1 MQFLSSESTFQ
12 TLQLILTFEAV
23 KTTLKVENKAKRC
36 HFLAIRVCVKSYF
49 AAVLN
54 ELQVPFPG

>member
-12 TLQLILTFEAV
+12 ALHLIVAFEAIR
-23 KTTLKVENKAKRC
+23 TTLENESKVKRC
-36 HFLAIRVCVKSYF
+36 HFLAIRVCLKSYF

-54 ELQVPFPG
+54 ELQVPFQG

>member
-12 TLQLILTFEAV
+12 ALHLIVKFEAL
-23 KTTLKVENKAKRC
+23 KTMLKVEKKVKRC
-36 HFLAIRVCVKSYF
+36 HFLAIRVCLKSYF

>member
-1 MQFLSSESTFQ
+1 M
-12 TLQLILTFEAV
+12 
-23 KTTLKVENKAKRC
+23 LKVEKQSYTF
-36 HFLAIRVCVKSYF
+36 HFLAIRVCLKSYF